1 MPAPSRPSSSGGAL
15 PCAAIQRTGTTET
28 HQGNTTPRRGASRL
42 ADVGDV
48 ARRLILD
55 VRKFA
60 RVPSRVTNPDSEYEN
75 AQDELAWRW
84 KKHACLIPKDIKQEL
99 EALGQNDDDALHGG
113 VFPPAVH
120 LVEDDVDD
128 ALQGDAFQ
136 SALPLG
142 EDDVDGARHGGV
154 FQPAAT
160 AHHGGVFQPA
170 ATTQAVQGF
179 THNFVLVWSLMTI
192 HGGGFD

>member
-1 MPAPSRPSSSGGAL
+1 MPAPSQPSSSGGAL
-15 PCAAIQRTGTTET
+15 SGAAVQRTGSTET
-28 HQGNTTPRRGASRL
+28 HQGNTTLRRDASRL
-42 ADVGDV
+42 AAVGEK
-48 ARRLILD
+48 ARQLILD
-55 VRKFA
+55 VDKFG
-60 RVPSRVTNPDSEYEN
+60 RVPRRVTNPHSEYEK

-84 KKHACLIPKDIKQEL
+84 KRYADKIPGDIKQEL
-99 EALGQNDDDALHGG
+99 EALGQNDDDAAHGG
-113 VFPPAVH
+113 VFPPATH
-120 LVEDDVDD
+120 LVADDFDD
-128 ALQGDAFQ
+128 ALQGGAFQ
-136 SALPLG
+136 SDLPLG
-142 EDDVDGARHGGV
+142 QDDVDGAHHGGV